1 MAPTRGRAIVADNG
15 PTTTDDFEDVDRLRL
30 DLRNPRAPDEQFS
43 SEEEVSEY
51 LLDFVDLNELI
62 QSILSS
68 GWLDYEPLI
77 VLDHDNIVLE
87 GNRRLAA
94 LRMLRDGQLRR
105 RLKVNLDQEPSADAL
120 PQTVRIRRV
129 GSRSDARDYIGFKH
143 INGAFKWDALA
154 KAKYAAEWFHDGYDD
169 IKQISKRLGD
179 RHNTVVRLVNGWS
192 VLSQSLSQGF
202 DLKKT
207 NKRGFA
213 FSHLY
218 TGLARPNVRRFLGL
232 QHDDISAVLDRN
244 PIPQDRLDRLR
255 QLMSWLYGQGKET
268 AVIRSQNP
276 DLNHLVEVLGNSN
289 ALAMLESTRDLDAAY
304 DQVED
309 KGLKFSQTLMG
320 TIKDAED
327 TLSLVGHYDGSA
339 DLMSAGDNLRRT
351 VTSLHVAMKRSQE
364 RADFGDDP
372 DAD

>member
-1 MAPTRGRAIVADNG
+1 MAEIEQPPT
-15 PTTTDDFEDVDRLRL
+15 PTDEFEDVDLLKL
-30 DLRNPRAPDEQFS
+30 DLRNPRAPDEQFA
-43 SEEEVSEY
+43 SEGEVMEY
-51 LLDFVDLNELI
+51 LLDFVDLDELI

-94 LRMLRDGQLRR
+94 LRMLRDGDLRR
-105 RLKVNLDQEPSADAL
+105 RLKVNLDHEPSAGAL
-120 PQTVRIRRV
+120 PRTVRIRRV
-129 GSRSDARDYIGFKH
+129 RSRSDARDYIGFKH

-154 KAKYAAEWFHDGYDD
+154 KAKYAAEWFHDGYD
-169 IKQISKRLGD
+169 IKQISRRLGD

-192 VLSQSLSQGF
+192 VLRQSLSQGF

-207 NKRGFA
+207 TKRGFA

-232 QHDDISAVLDRN
+232 RHDDISAVLDRN
-244 PIPQDRLDRLR
+244 PIPQDRLGRLR
-255 QLMSWLYGQGKET
+255 QLMSWLYGQGYES
-268 AVIRSQNP
+268 AVIRTQNP

-289 ALAMLESTRDLDAAY
+289 ALAMLENKRDLDAAY

-309 KGLKFSQTLMG
+309 KGLRFNQSLMG
-320 TIKDAED
+320 TIKEAED
-327 TLSLVGHYDGSA
+327 TLSLVGYYDGRT
-339 DLMSAGDNLRRT
+339 DLMSAGDTLRRT
-351 VTSLHVAMKRSQE
+351 VSSLHVAMKRSQE
-364 RADFGDDP
+364 RADFGDDR

>member
-1 MAPTRGRAIVADNG
+1 MAETGQL
-15 PTTTDDFEDVDRLRL
+15 PTTTDEFEDVDRLRL

-43 SEEEVSEY
+43 SEDEVLEY
-51 LLDFVDLNELI
+51 LLDFVDLTELI

-105 RLKVNLDQEPSADAL
+105 RLKVNLDQEPSANAL
-120 PQTVRIRRV
+120 PQTVRVRRV
-129 GSRSDARDYIGFKH
+129 ESRSDARDYIGFKH

-154 KAKYAAEWFHDGYDD
+154 KAKYAAEWFHDGHDD
-169 IKQISKRLGD
+169 IKQISRRLGD

-207 NKRGFA
+207 TKRVFA

-232 QHDDISAVLDRN
+232 QHDDISAVLDRD

-339 DLMSAGDNLRRT
+339 DLMSAGNNLRRT
-351 VTSLHVAMKRSQE
+351 VTSLHAAMKRSHDS
-364 RADFGDDP
+364 AVIGDDP